1 MAHSEED
8 GPGAGDSLAYYQ
20 WQFLEHDAK
29 GRETWHALPD
39 LMSERSAHEW
49 ALRNQK
55 TIRRV
60 SSAGRAEAVFDP
72 ARDDDPETG
81 RGS

>member
-1 MAHSEED
+1 MAIPEED
-8 GPGAGDSLAYYQ
+8 GADAGESLAYYQ
-20 WQFLEHDAK
+20 WQFLEHDGK

-49 ALRNQK
+49 AVRNQK

-60 SSAGRAEAVFDP
+60 SSAGRAEAAFNPTQRHDGEP
-72 ARDDDPETG
+72 REDC
-81 RGS
+81 